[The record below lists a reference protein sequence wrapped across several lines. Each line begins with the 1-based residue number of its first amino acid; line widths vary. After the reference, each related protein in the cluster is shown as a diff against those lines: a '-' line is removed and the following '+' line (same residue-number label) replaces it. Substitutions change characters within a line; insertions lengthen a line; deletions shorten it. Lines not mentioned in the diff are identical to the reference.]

1 MIRKWTLD
9 KLTTV
14 KKENVYDII
23 NNLEGEIK
31 KSKNLNNE
39 IVNEL
44 TSITKE
50 KPGSYQDQ
58 IFSL

>member
-1 MIRKWTLD
+1 MIRQQTLD

-44 TSITKE
+44 SSITKE
-50 KPGSYQDQ
+50 TSG
-58 IFSL
+58 